1 MLEQSIFNGLVSAG
15 IYILIALGL
24 TLVLSIV
31 GIIQL
36 AHGEIYMLGAYGV
49 YFLCTM
55 TRLEFL
61 PSLVISVLITGCLGI
76 VLEKVFFRPF
86 RRDPERALIVAIGLI
101 IFLQQAVLLA
111 VGGVPKS
118 LPSPFSG
125 TINLSG
131 IVMPWERLVVVI
143 VAFILVAVLFL
154 LINRTKTGQAMV
166 AVSQDRD
173 AASLYGINIDRISS
187 IAMFL
192 GCALAAAAGG
202 LVGAITSISPIM
214 GGFALIKGIAVIVIG
229 GLGSITGAVLGGLI
243 IGLLDGIIPAFL
255 PTQMASI
262 IGFAIIV
269 LILLT
274 RPQGLLGHE

>member
-1 MLEQSIFNGLVSAG
+1 
-15 IYILIALGL
+15 
-24 TLVLSIV
+24 
-31 GIIQL
+31 
-36 AHGEIYMLGAYGV
+36 
-49 YFLCTM
+49 
-55 TRLEFL
+55 
-61 PSLVISVLITGCLGI
+61 
-76 VLEKVFFRPF
+76 
-86 RRDPERALIVAIGLI
+86 
-101 IFLQQAVLLA
+101 
-111 VGGVPKS
+111 
-118 LPSPFSG
+118 
-125 TINLSG
+125 
-131 IVMPWERLVVVI
+131 MPWERLVVVI

-173 AASLYGINIDRISS
+173 AASLYGINIDRTSS

-202 LVGAITSISPIM
+202 LVGAITSISPTM

-255 PTQMASI
+255 PTHMASI
-262 IGFAIIV
+262 IGFAVII